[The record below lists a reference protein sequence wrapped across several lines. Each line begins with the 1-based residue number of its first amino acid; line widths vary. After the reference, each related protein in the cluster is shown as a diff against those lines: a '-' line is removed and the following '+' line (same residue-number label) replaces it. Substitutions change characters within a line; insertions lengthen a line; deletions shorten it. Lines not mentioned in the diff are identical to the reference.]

1 MRFFIWIFFLTGT
14 LSAQPAV
21 MVFLHPRSDKP
32 ETPNEQLNERIKDH
46 RANLQKMANEGKL
59 LVNGSFDGG
68 GGILIFNSNSAD
80 EVDKWLKTDPAI
92 RSNQWRIEILPYQPR
107 YGKPQAPSLPHKVVS
122 YQWVRFTSYIA
133 KFNVNDLPQL
143 MQQHDEYLSLLKKSG
158 NVVAEGIFNDTDGGV
173 LVMKGDLDPAV
184 IESDPAVRAGLLEFE
199 IKKLILAKGAFGE
212 K

>member
-1 MRFFIWIFFLTGT
+1 MRFFIWILFLTRT
-14 LSAQPAV
+14 LSAQPVV
-21 MVFLHPRSDKP
+21 MVFLYARGNTP
-32 ETPNEQLNERIKDH
+32 EMPKEQLNQLMKGH
-46 RANLQKMANEGKL
+46 RANIQKLTNEGRL

-68 GGILIFNSNSAD
+68 GGILIFNSNSAA

-92 RSNQWRIEILPYQPR
+92 RSNQWRIEILPYQYR
-107 YGKPQAPSLPHKVVS
+107 YGKPQAPPPPYEVVS
-122 YQWVRFTSYIA
+122 YQLVRFTSYIA

-173 LVMKGDLDPAV
+173 LIMKGDLDQAV

-199 IKKLILAKGAFGE
+199 IKKWSTAQGAFGE